1 MRQRP
6 HVGLLVVFLLLAPA
20 WSVMLAQAQGG
31 TVSTFSDGT
40 ASHTVTVSGGQHG
53 TIGFE
58 LQRNTTVT
66 SASFFI
72 RPDSSGPSPGSVELD
87 INNDGLYEW
96 EFSQPGYGMFGQQNV
111 FENGTASESMFID
124 PSDVNN
130 STPLSPTFLMPTGA
144 SLSSTSLEVAFSP
157 NLTGGFFDTGYVH
170 DVSIGDVNGD
180 GKDDFVL
187 FSKTANLTNASTPTN
202 GSSGGN
208 GTGNTTTNGTAAN
221 WTLAPAFRVL
231 SYSNA
236 SGVHLSPWTP
246 TCANITNTM
255 TADLNGD
262 GYEDVIQHVA
272 STRTLCMHFV
282 NSSTGVGFE
291 PQVNITLSSTIR
303 DFDFIDFTGNGVD
316 EMVSVRTNG
325 VVAVHDYRNRTNSFT
340 ERGSETVLASGSQS
354 AANLT
359 HLLVDYFNGTNNLP
373 IMLAVD
379 AGNDGTE
386 VYWSTSLNDVVVST
400 RRATGVSSDAMV
412 GDFDGDGDLDI
423 LASRFNGHRSIEN
436 RPLGWNGDNHQIMI
450 DLNNATILDYDLDND
465 VQFLMPNT
473 GNPDGNPSTLDGN
486 ITVHNFESGGGG
498 QTSYDNR
505 VSTQTAAVIEA
516 WTAPRAIYT
525 GDLDGDG
532 FVEHV
537 VLAGEGHQYGVFVS
551 AWHKVGY
558 DIDQNGDVDV
568 EGEGYAGNG
577 SNGLAPLSIVDMNGS
592 LTSTLNSLLPG
603 MVYQSDAYAIQMS
616 DVQFNM
622 QSLTAGQFRFSNLN
636 FIYTADFLV
645 NTNPHIT
652 GNLSNALNQQMTG
665 GTGTLTVPFTF
676 HTSQNGSFVLHSPTV
691 NYQDGAPNIAL
702 PPTPVLS
709 LVELTPDRVMFEWQN
724 VTDFGD
730 DVLNFVVY
738 REATGQSV
746 NMQNAYATTVANNS
760 LDFNV
765 QPGQSWT
772 YWVRSVH
779 DFGVTS
785 NLSLPLQVEIPYPLP
800 KSFVP
805 DVVAVDAPDDNGG
818 ALDLTWGQGDA
829 SIENHRIYV
838 SSSNFTSIAGMNTSI
853 TTNATTFA
861 LQVRAESNGTPILDG
876 TPYFVAVVGFDQY
889 GNASDNVTA
898 FGPVYSRNNTALETQ
913 LDVTYTPFA
922 EEASIED
929 VLLARN
935 EGLVMDAYL
944 HQDGTPIAGQT
955 VTLFIVGEAEQY
967 SISATTDDAGLAHL
981 DITKLSDLGPLD
993 ATGPMELKA
1002 VFTGY
1007 SADPTKQPLNGT
1019 SNITSAFGTIPL
1031 EIDGDDLIMLDENA
1045 GFETVFDVSTD
1056 DMMHQTAIANVEMY
1070 WEAVTSDGKTADSGI
1085 GEVRG
1090 NEMTIAGTGAYDGT
1104 LTLYLDADPPVYYLP
1119 GMSFTVDFE
1128 ASPVVENNETN
1139 TTETNQTNTSTFPDV
1154 TLAPS
1159 VACSNVTYGWEDVA
1173 DDVTMTCTVTN
1184 PNPFDVQVAF
1194 AWKVIP
1200 NTPPA
1205 IDITYD
1211 DAGLP
1216 VTVEANGTVDLTFL
1230 VVRNGPTQGMYPG
1243 EQGKGYIITL
1253 TCLELDGA
1261 NACGDMTEDT
1271 ASYQG
1276 ELVWTLGEMPIIDDG
1291 NTNNVQDETSSAM
1304 TPVVVGLGLL
1314 IAILVAIGGVLYM
1327 RRNGEV
1333 EFDDEDDEDYYD
1345 MAADETPVTRA
1356 DTLDLEASKSLEEL
1370 KEEGKDLHEAAP
1382 EGLASSPTLGS
1393 SADAFEFGA
1402 TAEDQHLLE
1411 LNEDADE
1418 VDDESAEGTEG
1429 EDDGITV
1436 DENGTEWWED
1446 EDGVWWYRE
1455 EGWDDWAVWED

>member
-6 HVGLLVVFLLLAPA
+6 HIGLLVVFLFLAPA

-53 TIGFE
+53 TVGFE

-72 RPDSSGPSPGSVELD
+72 RPDSNGPSPGSVDLD

-111 FENGTASESMFID
+111 FENGTASESVFID
-124 PSDVNN
+124 PSDVNT
-130 STPLSPTFLMPTGA
+130 STPLSPTFLLPNGA
-144 SLSSTSLEVAFSP
+144 SLSSSSMEVTFAP
-157 NLTGGFFDTGYVH
+157 NLTGGFFDTGFVH
-170 DVSIGDVNGD
+170 DLSIGDVTGD
-180 GKDDFVL
+180 GNDDVVL
-187 FSKTANLTNASTPTN
+187 YSQTANMTVN
-202 GSSGGN
+202 
-208 GTGNTTTNGTAAN
+208 TNGTANATN
-221 WTLAPAFRVL
+221 WTVAPAFRVL
-231 SYSNA
+231 TYDNA
-236 SGVHLSPWTP
+236 SGVQLSSWTP

-262 GYEDVIQHVA
+262 GYDDVVHHVP
-272 STRTLCMHFV
+272 SSRTLCMHFV
-282 NSSTGVGFE
+282 NTTTGVGFE
-291 PQVNITLSSTIR
+291 PPINVSLASSVR
-303 DFDFIDFTGNGVD
+303 DFAFIDFTGNGVD

-325 VVAVHDYRNRTNSFT
+325 VVSVDEYRNRTNSFT
-340 ERGSETVLASGSQS
+340 NRGAETVLQSGSQT

-373 IMLAVD
+373 ILLAVD

-386 VYWSTSLNDVVVST
+386 VYWSSSLGDVVVST
-400 RRATGVSSDAMV
+400 RRATGVSSDALV

-423 LASRFNGHRSIEN
+423 LASRFNGHRSIEKQGN
-436 RPLGWNGDNHQIMI
+436 GNWNGDNHNIMV
-450 DLNNATILDYDLDND
+450 DLTNATILDYNLDSD
-465 VQFLMPNT
+465 VELLVPNA
-473 GNPDGNPSTLDGN
+473 GNPDGNTVTMDGN
-486 ITVHNFESGGGG
+486 LSVHSFESGGWGWG
-498 QTSYDNR
+498 SYDNR
-505 VSTQTAAVIEA
+505 VSSQTTAVIEP
-516 WTAPRAIYT
+516 WTSPRAIYT
-525 GDLDGDG
+525 ADLDGDG
-532 FVEHV
+532 FIEHV
-537 VLAGEGHQYGVFVS
+537 VLAGEGNQHGVFVS
-551 AWHKVGY
+551 AWHQVGY
-558 DIDQNGDVDV
+558 DIDQNGDADV
-568 EGEGYAGNG
+568 ESQGYAGNG
-577 SNGLAPLSIVDMNGS
+577 SNGLAPLSVVDTNGS
-592 LTSTLNSLLPG
+592 LTGSLNTLLPG
-603 MVYQSDAYAIQMS
+603 MPYQADAYGIQMS
-616 DVQFNM
+616 AVQFTTH
-622 QSLTAGQFRFSNLN
+622 SLTAGQVEFSNLN
-636 FIYTADFLV
+636 FVYSADFLV

-730 DVLNFVVY
+730 DVLNFMVY

-746 NMQNAYATTVANNS
+746 NTQNAYDTTVANNS

-785 NLSLPLQVEIPYPLP
+785 NLSLPLEVEIPYPLP

-818 ALDLTWGQGDA
+818 ALNLTWGQGDA
-829 SIENHRIYV
+829 SIETHRVYV

-853 TTNATTFA
+853 TANATTFA
-861 LQVRAESNGTPILDG
+861 LQVRAESNGTTLVDG

-922 EEASIED
+922 EEASIGD
-929 VLLARN
+929 LLLARD

-944 HQDGTPIAGQT
+944 HQDGAPVAGRT

-967 SISATTDDAGLAHL
+967 SISATTDDAGHAHL

-1007 SADPTKQPLNGT
+1007 SADPTKQPLMGA
-1019 SNITSAFGTIPL
+1019 SNVTSAFGTIPL
-1031 EIDGDDLIMLDENA
+1031 EIDGDDLIMLDEDD
-1045 GFETVFDVSTD
+1045 GFETVFEVSTD
-1056 DMMHQTAIANVEMY
+1056 DMMHQTAIANVGMY
-1070 WEAVTSDGKTADSGI
+1070 WEAVTSDGKTADSGV

-1090 NEMTIAGTGAYDGT
+1090 NEMTITGTGAYDGT
-1104 LTLYLDADPPVYYLP
+1104 LTLYLDADPPVYYIP
-1119 GMSFTVDFE
+1119 GMSLTVDFE
-1128 ASPVVENNETN
+1128 ASPEVENNETN

-1154 TLAPS
+1154 TLPPT
-1159 VACSNVTYGWEDVA
+1159 VTCGTVTYGWEDVA

-1184 PNPFDVQVAF
+1184 PNPFDVLVDF

-1211 DAGLP
+1211 DAGLS
-1216 VTVEANGTVDLTFL
+1216 VTVEANGAVDLTLL

-1243 EQGKGYIITL
+1243 EQGKGYIITI

-1261 NACGDMTEDT
+1261 NACGDMTGAT

-1276 ELVWTLGEMPIIDDG
+1276 ELVWTLGEMPIVDDG
-1291 NTNNVQDETSSAM
+1291 NTNTVQDETSSAM
-1304 TPVVVGLGLL
+1304 TPVVVGLGVL

-1327 RRNGEV
+1327 RRNGEA
-1333 EFDDEDDEDYYD
+1333 EFDDDDDEDYYD

-1356 DTLDLEASKSLEEL
+1356 DTLDLDESKSLDEL

-1411 LNEDADE
+1411 LNEDAGE
-1418 VDDESAEGTEG
+1418 EDDESAEGTEG

>member
-6 HVGLLVVFLLLAPA
+6 HIGLLVVFLLLAPA

-40 ASHTVTVSGGQHG
+40 ASHNVTVSGGQHG

-72 RPDSSGPSPGSVELD
+72 RPDSSGPSPGSIDLD

-111 FENGTASESMFID
+111 FENGTASESLFID

-130 STPLSPTFLMPTGA
+130 STPLSPSFLMPTGA

-180 GKDDFVL
+180 GNDDVVL
-187 FSKTANLTNASTPTN
+187 YSQTANMTVN
-202 GSSGGN
+202 
-208 GTGNTTTNGTAAN
+208 TNGTANASN
-221 WTLAPAFRVL
+221 WSVAPAFRIFTYTNSSGMQL
-231 SYSNA
+231 SS
-236 SGVHLSPWTP
+236 WTP

-262 GYEDVIQHVA
+262 GYDDVVHHV
-272 STRTLCMHFV
+272 SSSRTLCMHFV
-282 NSSTGVGFE
+282 NTTTGVGFE
-291 PQVNITLSSTIR
+291 PQVNITLSSSIR
-303 DFDFIDFTGNGVD
+303 DFAFIDFTGNGVA

-325 VVAVHDYRNRTNSFT
+325 VVSVDEYKNRTNTFT
-340 ERGSETVLASGSQS
+340 NRGEETVLQAGSQT

-386 VYWSTSLNDVVVST
+386 VYWSSNLGDVVVST
-400 RRATGVSSDAMV
+400 RRASGVSSDALV

-423 LASRFNGHRSIEN
+423 LASSFNGHRSIEN
-436 RPLGWNGDNHQIMI
+436 RLNGWNGDNHNNVV
-450 DLNNATILDYDLDND
+450 DLTNATILDYDLDND
-465 VQFLMPNT
+465 VQFIVPNS
-473 GNPDGNPSTLDGN
+473 GNPDGNPSSVDGN
-486 ITVHNFESGGGG
+486 LTVHNFISQNGWGG
-498 QTSYDNR
+498 YDNR
-505 VSTQTAAVIEA
+505 VSTQTAAVIEP
-516 WTAPRAIYT
+516 WTSPRAIFT
-525 GDLDGDG
+525 ADLDGDG

-537 VLAGEGHQYGVFVS
+537 VLAGEGNQHGVFVS
-551 AWHKVGY
+551 AWHQVGY
-558 DIDQNGDVDV
+558 DIDQNGDADI
-568 EGEGYAGNG
+568 ESQGYAGNG
-577 SNGLAPLSIVDMNGS
+577 SNGLASLSIVDTNGS

-603 MVYQSDAYAIQMS
+603 MAYQSDAYGIQMS

-622 QSLTAGQFRFSNLN
+622 QSLTAGEFHFSNLN
-636 FIYTADFLV
+636 FMYTADFLI

-730 DVLNFVVY
+730 DVLNFMVY

-746 NMQNAYATTVANNS
+746 NTQNAYATTVANNS

-785 NLSLPLQVEIPYPLP
+785 NLSLPLEVEIPYPLP

-805 DVVAVDAPDDNGG
+805 NVVAVDAPDDNGG

-861 LQVRAESNGTPILDG
+861 LQVRAESNGNALVDG

-944 HQDGTPIAGQT
+944 HQDGAPVAGRT
-955 VTLFIVGEAEQY
+955 VTLFIVGEAEEY
-967 SISATTDDAGLAHL
+967 SISTTTDDAGHAHL
-981 DITKLSDLGPLD
+981 DITKLSELGPLD
-993 ATGPMELKA
+993 GTGPMELKA

-1007 SADPTKQPLNGT
+1007 SDDPTKQPLMGV

-1031 EIDGDDLIMLDENA
+1031 EIDGDDLIMLGENA
-1045 GFETVFDVSTD
+1045 SFETVFDVSTD

-1070 WEAVTSDGKTADSGI
+1070 WEAVTSDGKTADSGV

-1104 LTLYLDADPPVYYLP
+1104 LTLYLDAEPPVYYLP

-1128 ASPVVENNETN
+1128 ASPVDENNETN

-1159 VACSNVTYGWEDVA
+1159 VTCSTVTYGWEDVA

-1184 PNPFDVQVAF
+1184 PNPFDVLVAF

-1200 NTPPA
+1200 NTPPS
-1205 IDITYD
+1205 IDVTYV
-1211 DAGLP
+1211 DADLS
-1216 VTVEANGTVDLTFL
+1216 VTVEANGTVDLTL
-1230 VVRNGPTQGMYPG
+1230 LIVRNGPTQGMYPG
-1243 EQGKGYIITL
+1243 EQGKGYIITF

-1261 NACGDMTEDT
+1261 NACGDMTQDT

-1291 NTNNVQDETSSAM
+1291 SNTNDVQDEASSAM
-1304 TPVVVGLGLL
+1304 TPVVVGLGVL
-1314 IAILVAIGGVLYM
+1314 IAILVAIGGVLYV
-1327 RRNGEV
+1327 RRNGEA
-1333 EFDDEDDEDYYD
+1333 EFDDDDDEDYYD

-1356 DTLDLEASKSLEEL
+1356 DTLDLEASKSLDEL

-1411 LNEDADE
+1411 RNDDGGEE
-1418 VDDESAEGTEG
+1418 DDESAEGTEG

-1455 EGWDDWAVWED
+1455 EGWDEWAVWED